1 VAGGWS
7 RSWCPV
13 GGLGESVGW
22 VAYGGRGIGRTG
34 AVSDTGY
41 GDFEFERRFFVR
53 DRPVEL
59 LDEPDPVLIVQSYYL
74 AQDGYALRLRVQA
87 SGLRMELGP
96 DADPL
101 AVLDEAAG
109 SFDFCA
115 VTIKGPMNVG
125 TRYEAE
131 REIDTTVGIE
141 MIRRG
146 GHRIVKNRYSVWLGA
161 DGWVIDVFGGANS
174 PLVIAECERA
184 GPVTDLQ
191 IPAFCVTEVTDDA
204 RFANDGL
211 AAAPYAGWAAGFERA
226 LAQDGPRFLTDF
238 GRNDL
243 LR

>member
-1 VAGGWS
+1 VTSGGEG
-7 RSWCPV
+7 P
-13 GGLGESVGW
+13 
-22 VAYGGRGIGRTG
+22 

-53 DRPVEL
+53 ELPPEL
-59 LDEPDPVLIVQSYYL
+59 LDEPEPVLIVQSYDL

-87 SGLRMELGP
+87 SGVRMPLGP

-101 AVLDEAAG
+101 AVLDVVG
-109 SFDFCA
+109 DRFDFCA
-115 VTIKGPMNVG
+115 VTLKGPMNVG

-131 REIDTTVGIE
+131 REIDVTVGTE

-146 GHRIVKNRYSVWLGA
+146 GSRIVKNRYAVWLGT
-161 DGWVIDVFGGANS
+161 DGWVVDVFGGANR
-174 PLVIAECERA
+174 PLLIAECERS

-204 RFANDGL
+204 RFSNDGL
-211 AAAPYAGWAAGFERA
+211 ARTPYGVWAESFERE
-226 LAQDGPRFLTDF
+226 LAERGPRFLTDF

-243 LR
+243 QRRG

>member
-1 VAGGWS
+1 
-7 RSWCPV
+7 
-13 GGLGESVGW
+13 
-22 VAYGGRGIGRTG
+22 
-34 AVSDTGY
+34 VSDTGY
-41 GDFEFERRFFVR
+41 GDFEFERRFFVEQ
-53 DRPVEL
+53 PPAEL

-87 SGLRMELGP
+87 SGLRVRLGP

-101 AVLDEAAG
+101 AVLDEVG
-109 SFDFCA
+109 DRFEFCA
-115 VTIKGPMNVG
+115 VTLKGPMNVG

-131 REIDTTVGIE
+131 REIDVTVGME

-174 PLVIAECERA
+174 PLVIAECERS

-204 RFANDGL
+204 RFSNDGL
-211 AAAPYAGWAAGFERA
+211 ARAPYRGWAAEYGRE
-226 LAQDGPRFLTDF
+226 LAASGPRFLTDF
-238 GRNDL
+238 GRNDVQ
-243 LR
+243 RRG